1 MTRFPSRFAARTS
14 VLLGHSRR
22 TLCLGALALA
32 ALPAAVAQTP
42 TVATPQAAGSAWPN
56 KPVRFVVPFPAAT
69 ATDVIARTIGQKLG
83 DKWGQPV
90 VIDNRPGAGGNLG
103 TDIAAKSPNDG
114 YTLLWGTVAN
124 AISPSLYS
132 KLSYNFTKDFTPI
145 MLVAKLP
152 LVLVANKAVPANN
165 LAQLT
170 SYAKSSGNK
179 LSFGSGGVGT
189 SNHLAGEMFSTS
201 TGAGLVHVPYKGTPS
216 AYSDLMAGRVDMMFD
231 NIVPAMAQ
239 IKSGQLKPIAVSSAR
254 RSAALPDVPTVS
266 ESGIP
271 GFEAVSWVG
280 LLAPAGTPKPI
291 LDKIHQDLLAVLALP
306 DVKER
311 MATTGAELSPGTPAD
326 FEVFIRSETTK
337 WAKAVK
343 DSGAHAE

>member
-1 MTRFPSRFAARTS
+1 MKSSLSHQDAGLSNHLRHNRRF
-14 VLLGHSRR
+14 
-22 TLCLGALALA
+22 LCLAAIILA
-32 ALPAAVAQTP
+32 AIPAAMAQTP
-42 TVATPQAAGSAWPN
+42 NMATPSESVWPN
-56 KPVRFVVPFPAAT
+56 KPVRFIVPFPAAT
-69 ATDVIARTIGQKLG
+69 ATDLIARTIGQKLG

-90 VIDNRPGAGGNLG
+90 VIDNRPGAAGNLG
-103 TDIAAKSPNDG
+103 TDVAAKSAADG

-152 LVLVANKAVPANN
+152 LVLVANKAMPANN

-170 SYAKSSGNK
+170 AYAKSSSNK
-179 LSFGSGGVGT
+179 LMFGSGGVGT
-189 SNHLAGEMFSTS
+189 SNHLAGEMFSTL
-201 TGAGLVHVPYKGTPS
+201 TGTGLVHVPYKGTPL
-216 AYSDLMAGRVDMMFD
+216 AYSDLVAGRVDMMFD

-239 IKSGQLKPIAVSSAR
+239 IKSGQLKPIAVSSAK
-254 RSAALPDVPTVS
+254 RSATLPDVPTVS

-280 LLAPAGTPKPI
+280 VLAPAGTPKPI
-291 LDKIHQDLLAVLALP
+291 LDKIHQDLLTVLAMP

-311 MATTGAELSPGTPAD
+311 LATTGAELSSGTPAD
-326 FEVFIRSETTK
+326 FEAFIRNETTK

-343 DSGAHAE
+343 DSGARAE

>member
-1 MTRFPSRFAARTS
+1 MKTSLSRHDA
-14 VLLGHSRR
+14 GHSARLRHNRR
-22 TLCLGALALA
+22 ALCLAAIVMA
-32 ALPAAVAQTP
+32 ALPAAMAQTP
-42 TVATPQAAGSAWPN
+42 TVAASSESAWPN
-56 KPVRFVVPFPAAT
+56 KPVRFIVPFPAAT
-69 ATDVIARTIGQKLG
+69 ATDLIARTIGQKLG

-90 VIDNRPGAGGNLG
+90 VIDNRPGAAGNLG
-103 TDIAAKSPNDG
+103 TDVAAKSTADG

-152 LVLVANKAVPANN
+152 LVLVANKAMPANN

-170 SYAKSSGNK
+170 AHAKSSSNK
-179 LSFGSGGVGT
+179 LMFGSGGVGT
-189 SNHLAGEMFSTS
+189 SNHLAGEMFSTL
-201 TGAGLVHVPYKGTPS
+201 TGTGLVHVPYKGTPL

-239 IKSGQLKPIAVSSAR
+239 IKSGQLKPIAVSSAK

-280 LLAPAGTPKPI
+280 ILAPAGTPKSI
-291 LDKIHQDLLAVLALP
+291 IDKIHKDLLNVLDMP

-311 MATTGAELSPGTPAD
+311 LAPTGAELSPGTSAE
-326 FEVFIRSETTK
+326 FEAFIRNETTK
-337 WAKAVK
+337 WSKAVK
-343 DSGAHAE
+343 DSGARAE

>member
-1 MTRFPSRFAARTS
+1 MNSSPLHIAARKS
-14 VLLGHSRR
+14 SILQRYRRSLYLGVLVGVVS
-22 TLCLGALALA
+22 
-32 ALPAAVAQTP
+32 PAAPAQTP
-42 TVATPQAAGSAWPN
+42 TVTQLQASGMSWPN
-56 KPVRFVVPFPAAT
+56 KPVRFIVPFPAAT

-83 DKWGQPV
+83 DKWGQSV

-103 TDIAAKSPNDG
+103 TDIAAKSANDG

-132 KLSYNFTKDFTPI
+132 KLTYNFIKDFTPI

-170 SYAKSSGNK
+170 VYAKSSSNK

-189 SNHLAGEMFSTS
+189 SNHLAGEMFSSS

-216 AYSDLMAGRVDMMFD
+216 AYADLMAGRVDMMFD

-239 IKSGQLKPIAVSSAR
+239 IKSGQLKPIAVSSAK
-254 RSAALPDVPTVS
+254 RSAALPEVPTLS

-280 LLAPAGTPKPI
+280 LLAPAGTPKSI
-291 LDKIHQDLLAVLALP
+291 LDKIHQDLLTVLALP
-306 DVKER
+306 EIKER
-311 MATTGAELSPGTPAD
+311 MATSGAELSPGSQAD
-326 FEVFIRSETTK
+326 FEAFIRNETAK

>member
-1 MTRFPSRFAARTS
+1 MNSFRLSLAVRRFGITQRY
-14 VLLGHSRR
+14 RR
-22 TLCLGALALA
+22 SLCLGALVLG
-32 ALPAAVAQTP
+32 ALPAAMSQTP
-42 TVATPQAAGSAWPN
+42 TVTQPQASGTAWPN

-69 ATDVIARTIGQKLG
+69 ATDVIARAIGQRLG

-90 VIDNRPGAGGNLG
+90 VIENRPGAGGNLG
-103 TDIAAKSPNDG
+103 TDIAAKSLNDG

-132 KLSYNFTKDFTPI
+132 KLSYNFNKDFTPI

-152 LVLVANKAVPANN
+152 LVLVANKALPANN

-170 SYAKSSGNK
+170 AYAKSSSTK

-189 SNHLAGEMFSTS
+189 SNHLAGEMFSTL

-216 AYSDLMAGRVDMMFD
+216 AYPDLVAGRVDIMFD

-239 IKSGQLKPIAVSSAR
+239 IKSGQLKPIAVSSAK

-271 GFEAVSWVG
+271 NFEAVSWVG
-280 LLAPAGTPKPI
+280 LLAPAGTPKPV
-291 LDKIHQDLLAVLALP
+291 LDKIHQDLLTVLAIP

-311 MATTGAELSPGTPAD
+311 MAITGAELSPGSPAD
-326 FEVFIRSETTK
+326 FDAFIRNETAK

>member
-1 MTRFPSRFAARTS
+1 MKSTQLRCVAHSSSVIARHHRS
-14 VLLGHSRR
+14 
-22 TLCLGALALA
+22 LCLGALVLVTMPA
-32 ALPAAVAQTP
+32 ALAQTP
-42 TVATPQAAGSAWPN
+42 TVIQPQAAGIAWPN

-69 ATDVIARTIGQKLG
+69 ATDVIARTVGQKLSE
-83 DKWGQPV
+83 KWGQPV

-103 TDIAAKSPNDG
+103 TDIAAKSGNDG

-132 KLSYNFTKDFTPI
+132 KLSYNFNKDFTPI

-152 LVLVANKAVPANN
+152 LVLIANKAVPANN

-170 SYAKSSGNK
+170 AYAKSSSNK
-179 LSFGSGGVGT
+179 LSFASGGVGT
-189 SNHLAGEMFSTS
+189 SNHLAGQMFSTS
-201 TGAGLVHVPYKGTPS
+201 TGAGLMHIPYKGTPS
-216 AYSDLMAGRVDMMFD
+216 AYSDLLAGRVDIMFD

-239 IKSGQLKPIAVSSAR
+239 IKTGQVKPIAVSSAK

-280 LLAPAGTPKPI
+280 VLAPAGTPKPV

-311 MATTGAELSPGTPAD
+311 MSATGAELSPGSPAD
-326 FEVFIRSETTK
+326 FDTFIRNETTK

-343 DSGAHAE
+343 DSGAQAE

>member
-1 MTRFPSRFAARTS
+1 MKSSLSRLDA
-14 VLLGHSRR
+14 GHSNHLRHDRR
-22 TLCLGALALA
+22 SLCLAAIVLA
-32 ALPAAVAQTP
+32 ALPAAMAQTP
-42 TVATPQAAGSAWPN
+42 NMVTPSDNAWPN
-56 KPVRFVVPFPAAT
+56 KPVRFIVPFPAAT
-69 ATDVIARTIGQKLG
+69 ATDLIARTLGQKLG

-90 VIDNRPGAGGNLG
+90 VIDNRPGAAGNLG
-103 TDIAAKSPNDG
+103 TDVAAKSPADG

-132 KLSYNFTKDFTPI
+132 KLGNNFTKDFTPI

-152 LVLVANKAVPANN
+152 LVLVANKAMPANN

-170 SYAKSSGNK
+170 AYAKSSSNK
-179 LSFGSGGVGT
+179 LMFGSGGVGT
-189 SNHLAGEMFSTS
+189 SNHLAGEMFSTL
-201 TGAGLVHVPYKGTPS
+201 TGTGLVHVPYKGTPL

-239 IKSGQLKPIAVSSAR
+239 IKSGQLKPIAVSSAK

-280 LLAPAGTPKPI
+280 MLAPAGTPKPI
-291 LDKIHQDLLAVLALP
+291 LDKIHQDLLTVLAMP

-311 MATTGAELSPGTPAD
+311 LATTGAELSSGTPAD
-326 FEVFIRSETTK
+326 FEAFIRNETTK

-343 DSGAHAE
+343 DSGARAE

>member
-1 MTRFPSRFAARTS
+1 MKNS
-14 VLLGHSRR
+14 LLPVADTQSTYLRR
-22 TLCLGALALA
+22 NRRALCLGAFVLA
-32 ALPAAVAQTP
+32 ALPAAMAQTP
-42 TVATPQAAGSAWPN
+42 GAATPSGNAWPN
-56 KPVRFVVPFPAAT
+56 KAVRFIVPFPAAT
-69 ATDVIARTIGQKLG
+69 ATDLIARTIGQKLG

-103 TDIAAKSPNDG
+103 TDVAAKSPADG
-114 YTLLWGTVAN
+114 YTFVWGTVAN

-132 KLSYNFTKDFTPI
+132 KLSYNFTRDFTPVT
-145 MLVAKLP
+145 LVAKLP
-152 LVLVANKAVPANN
+152 LVLVANKSMPANN

-170 SYAKSSGNK
+170 AYAKSSSNK
-179 LSFGSGGVGT
+179 LTFGSGGVGT
-189 SNHLAGEMFSTS
+189 SNHLAGEMFSS
-201 TGAGLVHVPYKGTPS
+201 FTGTGLVHVPYKGTPL
-216 AYSDLMAGRVDMMFD
+216 AYADMVAGRVDMMFD

-280 LLAPAGTPKPI
+280 VLAPAGTPKAI
-291 LDKIHQDLLAVLALP
+291 LDKLHQDLLSVLEMP

-311 MATTGAELSPGTPAD
+311 LAVTGAELSPGTPAE
-326 FEVFIRSETTK
+326 FEAFIRNETAK

-343 DSGAHAE
+343 DSGAQVE